1 MRAGHADTPLDSKEN
16 TVSTWRA
23 YEGTRFDL
31 SGPALEQRWPK
42 LHAGNLE
49 PFPADPAVQAA
60 WRAYHEG
67 RFEDAFNLGKAH
79 GGLGLV
85 AAAFA
90 ATIYAQ
96 YLESEEE
103 KKVAIFEMAMEVSER
118 ATEACPDNANAH
130 YMLAVSQ
137 GRYSQFISMV
147 EALAKGLAPKIRGA
161 AERCLEL
168 QPDHAEGHVTLAGWH
183 AEIVD
188 KVGGMLAGLSFG
200 AKKDQAEEH
209 YDRALALAP
218 ASPVPYIEKANG
230 LLLMYGESSKEDA
243 MQLLQKAVT
252 LDPADAMQ
260 ALDIERAR
268 RQLAELPSMT
278 F

>member
-1 MRAGHADTPLDSKEN
+1 MGNWHAYTGRPVDLAGA
-16 TVSTWRA
+16 
-23 YEGTRFDL
+23 
-31 SGPALEQRWPK
+31 ALEQHWHR

-49 PFPADPAVQAA
+49 PFPADPAVQQS

-67 RFEDAFNLGKAH
+67 RFEEAVQLGEAH
-79 GGLGLV
+79 GGLALV
-85 AAAFA
+85 PAAFA

-96 YLESEEE
+96 YLEADEEL
-103 KKVAIFEMAMEVSER
+103 KVAIFERAMQIAER
-118 ATEACPDNANAH
+118 ATEACPDNANAF
-130 YMLAVSQ
+130 YMHAVAQ

-147 EALAKGLAPKIRGA
+147 EALARGFAPKIRAA

-200 AKKDQAEEH
+200 AKKDLAEEH

-218 ASPVPYIEKANG
+218 LSPVPHIEKAAG
-230 LLLMYGESSKEDA
+230 MLLMYGESSRDEA
-243 MQLLQKAVT
+243 MQLLQQAVT
-252 LDPADAMQ
+252 LEPADAMQ
-260 ALDIERAR
+260 ALDIAKAR
-268 RQLAELPSMT
+268 CTLADLPTMT